1 MKVNQNSRLRY
12 KVASGIAVL
21 ALLLTIGSEGWLLW
35 NVTKAPVR
43 SLQSLQPSVELSS
56 IPVQY

>member
-12 KVASGIAVL
+12 KVASRITFL

-35 NVTKAPVR
+35 SVTRAPVHAVQ
-43 SLQSLQPSVELSS
+43 SLQSPLEFSS

>member
-12 KVASGIAVL
+12 KVASRIVVL
-21 ALLLTIGSEGWLLW
+21 ALLLTVAAEGWLLW

-43 SLQSLQPSVELSS
+43 SLQSILPPVELSS
-56 IPVQY
+56 LPVQY